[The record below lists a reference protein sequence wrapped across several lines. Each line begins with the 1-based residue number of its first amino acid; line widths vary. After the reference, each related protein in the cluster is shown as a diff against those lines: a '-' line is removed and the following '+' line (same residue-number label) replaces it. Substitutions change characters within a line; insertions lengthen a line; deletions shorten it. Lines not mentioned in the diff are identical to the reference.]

1 MSTWSRVHGVGRPRA
16 DRPRVTI
23 AAYPDYESAQRAVD
37 FLSDNRFPV
46 DRTAIV
52 GTDLRLVE
60 TVLGRLTTLRAAL
73 YGALT
78 GAWFGLL
85 IGLLFGIF
93 AVSGWL
99 AVVLT
104 GVLIGALWG
113 AIFGAIAHALTGG
126 RRDFTSYRSIE
137 ASEYAVIVDAEH
149 AAEASRLLEKLS

>member
-1 MSTWSRVHGVGRPRA
+1 MSRLHRVGRPDV

-23 AAYPDYESAQRAVD
+23 ATYPDYELAQRAVD

-46 DRTAIV
+46 ERAAIV

-99 AVVLT
+99 AVVLA
-104 GVLIGALWG
+104 GVLIGAAWG
-113 AIFGAIAHALTGG
+113 AIFGAIAHAFTGG
-126 RRDFTSYRSIE
+126 RRDFTSYRAIE
-137 ASEYAVIVDAEH
+137 ASEYAVTVDPEH
-149 AAEASRLLEKLS
+149 AAEASRLLEKLP